1 MEMPSGPDVLPWY
14 VEWAWIGGYS
24 SLSTLVLIFNLLIIF
39 SVAKN
44 KFLHYSFHYVV
55 VALAFRNQLRVWL
68 ALCLLFLAK
77 LIETPQ
83 LLEHTYLLPV
93 NTTTEDIDLTQAAN
107 MPMTCKIL
115 SMSDHLLM
123 TTLMFYLAA
132 LSVYMF
138 CRHPNP
144 PFSAA
149 SETTLKLHGIAP
161 VKERF
166 WVSPLLIIFPP
177 LLSTLLCLPVPLM
190 PEIHPM
196 IALPGGSLCNI
207 HDGIKFST
215 YQFSIAIIGFYL
227 PAAIVIFLMIGLSIR
242 RCISCSGGP
251 CVSSFC
257 KEEIVLAFLTLPY
270 IPAYLAMYLPLL
282 DNYLQKLNAPQTN
295 LQQYLTPEIARAA
308 EMGIGLMLPIVV
320 FTMLQGYRKFSS
332 KPDGSDIRMSRKDM
346 NNHQPT
352 APDNRLSQ
360 ASFDLDLSH
369 RNSYYQQ

>member
-1 MEMPSGPDVLPWY
+1 MDKPNIPDVLPWY
-14 VEWAWIGGYS
+14 VEWAWVGGYS
-24 SLSTLVLIFNLLIIF
+24 SLSTLVFIFNLLIIF
-39 SVAKN
+39 SVGKN
-44 KFLHYSFHYVV
+44 KFLHYSVHYVLI
-55 VALAFRNQLRVWL
+55 ALSLRNQLRVGL
-68 ALCLLFLAK
+68 SLCLVFLTK
-77 LIETPQ
+77 LIQSPWLIEQTQ
-83 LLEHTYLLPV
+83 FLPA
-93 NTTTEDIDLTQAAN
+93 NMTTEDIDLTQSAN
-107 MPMTCKIL
+107 MPTTCKIL

-123 TTLMFYLAA
+123 TTLMFYLAG

-144 PFSAA
+144 PISAA
-149 SETTLKLHGIAP
+149 SETMLKFHGIAP

-166 WVSPLLIIFPP
+166 WVSPLLLLLPP

-190 PEIHPM
+190 QETHSM

-207 HDGIKFST
+207 PDGMKFST

-257 KEEIVLAFLTLPY
+257 KEEIALAFLTLPY

-282 DNYLQKLNAPQTN
+282 DNYLQKLDVPQTN
-295 LQQYLTPEIARAA
+295 LQEYITPEIARAA
-308 EMGIGLMLPIVV
+308 EMVMGLVLPIVV
-320 FTMLQGYRKFSS
+320 FTMLQSYRRFTT
-332 KPDGSDIRMSRKDM
+332 KPDGSDLRRSRHDM
-346 NNHQPT
+346 NNQQPS
-352 APDNRLSQ
+352 APDNRLSE